1 MHFIGTDLDF
11 KGLPALPDQ
20 RRMKGLV
27 HIRFRHGNIILETSR
42 DRLIHFMNNTKCCIA
57 VLDSIYNNTDREQ
70 IVDLFNGFILVLHFL
85 IDTEKVL
92 DTTVNMG
99 FDSGI
104 FNVFTD
110 FIHDILDVFLTFTF
124 TDCNFIYQ
132 IVIRLRFEIF

>member
-20 RRMKGLV
+20 RRMKGLI
-27 HIRFRHGNIILETSR
+27 HIRFRHGDVVLETPR
-42 DRLIHFMNNTKCCIA
+42 DRFIHFMNDTKCCIA
-57 VLDSIYNNTDREQ
+57 VLDGIYDNTDCKQ
-70 IVDLFNGFILVLHFL
+70 VIDLFNGFILVLHFL